1 MFLYS
6 RCVRYALNFGR
17 YREVQPLIRRISRIA
32 GEIMTWPDS
41 IRSEKGIDTNRPP
54 VRILSPDGCRP
65 ARQPSPQIDSP
76 GELSNVT
83 LLVPKSVAS
92 SRPRCC
98 HRPSKESDVD
108 QDTYCNQEGDYEE
121 WSLEE
126 IETDSHVRRCK
137 MCFQVGFDDT
147 LTPIGVYTPETRVTT
162 CSNCGADV
170 SGWQLDA
177 HQQVCAK
184 NPDLPASHR
193 V

>member
-1 MFLYS
+1 
-6 RCVRYALNFGR
+6 
-17 YREVQPLIRRISRIA
+17 
-32 GEIMTWPDS
+32 MTLPDTS
-41 IRSEKGIDTNRPP
+41 RSERGIDTNHPP
-54 VRILSPDGCRP
+54 ARILPEDGCRP

-76 GELSNVT
+76 GELSDVT

-98 HRPSKESDVD
+98 HRPPKESDVG
-108 QDTYCNQEGDYEE
+108 QDTRCNQDGNYEE
-121 WSLEE
+121 WSLAE
-126 IETDSHVRRCK
+126 IETNRHVRRCK

-147 LTPIGVYTPETRVTT
+147 LTPIGVYTAETRATA

-177 HQQVCAK
+177 HQQVCARS
-184 NPDLPASHR
+184 PDPVTSHR